1 MSLLLIM
8 KVKRKLRVMDC
19 LKRFCSSTRPY
30 RNRQNWEQFDVIDRL
45 GAFEMYSPTADIFK
59 WRLDEKSGLILKSNA
74 NYLSEL
80 TCRNGILSA
89 LSRLSNKSLKRS
101 FSYILHTRF
110 RVQNAAQSSKWKT
123 PGLWRIL

>member
-1 MSLLLIM
+1 M

-89 LSRLSNKSLKRS
+89 LSRLSKKSLKTILVIS
-101 FSYILHTRF
+101 FTQDF
-110 RVQNAAQSSKWKT
+110 GTECCSKQ
-123 PGLWRIL
+123 

>member
-59 WRLDEKSGLILKSNA
+59 WSLMKKSGLILKSNA
-74 NYLSEL
+74 NYL
-80 TCRNGILSA
+80 
-89 LSRLSNKSLKRS
+89 
-101 FSYILHTRF
+101 
-110 RVQNAAQSSKWKT
+110 QN
-123 PGLWRIL
+123 

>member
-1 MSLLLIM
+1 M

-59 WRLDEKSGLILKSNA
+59 WRLDENGLILKSNA

-89 LSRLSNKSLKRS
+89 LSRLSNKSLKT
-101 FSYILHTRF
+101 IL
-110 RVQNAAQSSKWKT
+110 
-123 PGLWRIL
+123 

>member
-1 MSLLLIM
+1 MSLLLM

-59 WRLDEKSGLILKSNA
+59 WRLDEK
-74 NYLSEL
+74 
-80 TCRNGILSA
+80 
-89 LSRLSNKSLKRS
+89 
-101 FSYILHTRF
+101 RF
-110 RVQNAAQSSKWKT
+110 NT
-123 PGLWRIL
+123 